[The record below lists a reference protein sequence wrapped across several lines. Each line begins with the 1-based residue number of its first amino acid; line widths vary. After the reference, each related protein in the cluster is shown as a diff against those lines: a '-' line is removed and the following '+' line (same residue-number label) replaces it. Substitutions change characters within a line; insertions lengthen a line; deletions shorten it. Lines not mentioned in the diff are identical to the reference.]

1 MSLIRAVENT
11 LDICIHTSID
21 WTERSALD
29 SGNFQF
35 LQKLNASTRFPRQN
49 EQILVKISI
58 AYSNLYNAAY
68 KIHPWR
74 SYLHISIQSSSSTWN
89 IHNNQPKASKNS
101 SDSLQLIFG
110 AHRAFLICG
119 PGDLAKH
126 PCLNY
131 VTNTN
136 WWCERVSTC
145 SEQLNKF
152 HEKHKRHCKV
162 SEKVTHN
169 ANGCS
174 WSPKRLLDQA
184 RNEK

>member
-1 MSLIRAVENT
+1 MPQHDFLVR
-11 LDICIHTSID
+11 TS
-21 WTERSALD
+21 S
-29 SGNFQF
+29 
-35 LQKLNASTRFPRQN
+35 
-49 EQILVKISI
+49 ILVKIST

-184 RNEK
+184 RNEKQTESFHLYAFFAFSAFSHICLLLENCLPLFLISST